1 MPRAKNQALLRQKSN
16 SKMELKEK
24 IIDFYDIFFQGKDPS
39 RENPNFWD
47 EFFLLK
53 ANVKYIEGEL
63 ANLSSEQLFKLKET
77 INNLFYHSVVC
88 LKDEYP
94 IRIINALQ
102 TLSALVRGVCMD
114 RLADHGFDVINVLMG
129 FDSAETLLQDM
140 IQSLNSLLVG
150 EDYSVSL
157 KNLTLRFLLVLAT
170 ITDNVSQNT
179 LMEYMMINSVFESLI
194 TILSNPV
201 SRQEHGYEAIL
212 LLAILVNY
220 RKYESANP
228 YIVKLSILDDEVAL
242 TGLGWVISSVLT
254 NHNQKFRQN
263 TDDTARGGWFNT
275 LSSMVGNMF
284 VPEAVEVRSRG
295 VEPDNAIL
303 LVLYEAVHLNR
314 NFITIL
320 AHHHAE
326 PVSPTP
332 TTPVSP
338 KSPAV
343 PSAAQKFHY
352 NPTTLEPL
360 VNIQVTFL
368 CYCSIIMQDLKD
380 AQRYSNTKLCL
391 IIISCIAEDQYAN
404 SFLHDANLTF
414 RVPLHRAPMRHR
426 KPGTERDVSPRPLAC
441 AVLDLMV
448 EFIMSHMMKTLP
460 QELLMMSLGI
470 IHRLMCYQKKCRVR
484 LQYPWKDL
492 WTALIS
498 LLKYMLSNESILLPS
513 QNIFELA
520 CKVVNL
526 FNLFITY
533 GDTFLPTAGSY
544 DELYYEIIRM
554 HQVFDNLYSL
564 ALRHSTNSG
573 EYKAT
578 ANKLTNCL
586 VNIRAIVNHFTPKVD
601 SVSAMNSQPSLSADQ
616 VLEVVRQNYDTLTLK
631 LQDSLDQYERY
642 AEKPRESAFFT
653 ELVRSIILKFR
664 GTITVT
670 NLEQQSVLQEFSTI
684 H

>member
-1 MPRAKNQALLRQKSN
+1 MPRAKNQVLLRQKSQ

-24 IIDFYDIFFQGKDPS
+24 IIDIYDEFFKGKDPS
-39 RENPNFWD
+39 RDNPNFWD

-53 ANVKYIEGEL
+53 ANVKYIESEL
-63 ANLSSEQLFKLKET
+63 GNLSTEKLFKLKET
-77 INNLFYHSVVC
+77 INNIFYHSILC

-94 IRIINALQ
+94 IRIINSLQ
-102 TLSALVRGVCMD
+102 TLCALVRGVCKG
-114 RLADHGFDVINVLMG
+114 RLADHSFDIINILMG
-129 FDSAETLLQDM
+129 FDSAESLLQGM
-140 IQSLNSLLVG
+140 VQSLNTVLVG
-150 EDYSVSL
+150 DFSVSL

-179 LMEYMMINSVFESLI
+179 LMEYMMINSVFETLVA
-194 TILSNPV
+194 ILSNPV
-201 SRQEHGYEAIL
+201 SRQDHGYEAVL

-254 NHNQKFRQN
+254 NHNQKYQLN
-263 TDDTARGGWFNT
+263 TEDPSKGGWFTT
-275 LSSMVGNMF
+275 LSSMVGHMF
-284 VPEAVEVRSRG
+284 VPESVEARSRG

-320 AHHHAE
+320 AHNHSE

-332 TTPVSP
+332 TTPASP

-352 NPTTLEPL
+352 DPNSLEPL
-360 VNIQVTFL
+360 MNIQVTFL

-380 AQRYSNTKLCL
+380 PQRYSNTKLCL

-414 RVPLHRAPMRHR
+414 RVPIHRAPMRHR
-426 KPGTERDVSPRPLAC
+426 KPGTDRDVAPRPLAC

-492 WTALIS
+492 WTSLIN
-498 LLKYMLSNESILLPS
+498 LLKYLLSNESILLPS

-573 EYKAT
+573 EFKIT

-586 VNIRAIVNHFTPKVD
+586 VNVRAIVNHFTPKVD
-601 SVSAMNSQPSLSADQ
+601 SVSAVSTQPSLSEEQ
-616 VLEVVRQNYDTLTLK
+616 VLEVVKSNYDTLTLK

-642 AEKPRESAFFT
+642 AEKPKQSAFFT
-653 ELVRSIILKFR
+653 ALVRSIILKFR
-664 GTITVT
+664 RALTVT

-684 H
+684 Q